1 MISIRK
7 IGGLGRRYRHFQRYR
22 QILGIIFKYGF
33 GNVIDA
39 LNIDQYIEI
48 GLKLISRN
56 KGDRFEKLSG
66 AMRIRMIFEE
76 LGPTFIKFGQILS
89 SRPDLIPVN
98 LLTELARLQDNVPP
112 FSFDEVAG
120 IISSEFGRS
129 HEEIF
134 EYMDRTP
141 IASASIGQVHRA
153 GLAGVG
159 EVAVKI
165 QRPGIH
171 KLIEVDLEIMHHLAT
186 LAETHVEE
194 IAPHRPVRMVE
205 EFAKSL
211 SKELDYSVEASNME
225 RMARQFASD
234 RTVHIPGFFKDE
246 SSLRV
251 LTMEFIRGVKISNG
265 EELDRQG
272 MDRRTITQNG
282 AQFVMKQVFDHGFFH
297 ADPHPGNLFVLTG
310 NVICPVDFG
319 MAGFVPRQTREI
331 FVDLIHCVHSKNM
344 RLAARFLLELADYET
359 EPDLGRL
366 EKDMTEFAGLHLEKP
381 LKEIRV
387 GRVINDVLEMA
398 ANHSMRIPPDLFLMM
413 KAFAAVEG
421 VAKSLDPDFDM
432 IATAAPYVRAA
443 KLSRLSPK
451 RVSEDVMGVVSESLR
466 FARLFPSD
474 LLEILRL
481 AKLGKIGVNV
491 RLEGLDKMLATYDQ
505 ISNRIAFAIIIA
517 ALIMGSA
524 QVINSDVPPIVFG
537 VSLIGIAGFIAAV
550 LMGIWLLVA
559 ILQKGRL

>member
-56 KGDRFEKLSG
+56 KTERFEKLSG

-98 LLTELARLQDNVPP
+98 LLTELARLQDRVPP
-112 FSFDEVAG
+112 FPFDEVAG
-120 IISSEFGRS
+120 IISSEFGRP

-159 EVAVKI
+159 EVAVKV
-165 QRPGIH
+165 QRPGIR

-211 SKELDYSVEASNME
+211 SRELDYSVEASNME

-234 RTVHIPGFFKDE
+234 PTVHIPGFFKEE

-251 LTMEFIRGVKISNG
+251 LTMEFIRGVKISAVG
-265 EELDRQG
+265 ELDRQG
-272 MDRRTITQNG
+272 MDRRAITQNG

-297 ADPHPGNLFVLTG
+297 ADPHPGNLFVLPG

-331 FVDLIHCVHSKNM
+331 FVDLIHCVYSKNM
-344 RLAARFLLELADYET
+344 RLGARFLLELAEYDT

-366 EKDMTEFAGLHLEKP
+366 EKDMTEFAGLYLEKP
-381 LKEIRV
+381 LKEIRI
-387 GRVINDVLEMA
+387 GQVINDVLETSA
-398 ANHSMRIPPDLFLMM
+398 HHGLRIPPDLFLMM

-432 IATAAPYVRAA
+432 IAAAVPYVRAA

-451 RVSEDVMGVVSESLR
+451 RVSEDVMGVVRESLR

-474 LLEILRL
+474 FLELLRL
-481 AKLGKIGVNV
+481 AKLGKFGVNV
-491 RLEGLDKMLATYDQ
+491 RIEGLDRMLSTYDQ

-524 QVINSDVPPIVFG
+524 QVINSDVPPFVFG

-559 ILQKGRL
+559 ILKKGRL

>member
-56 KGDRFEKLSG
+56 KGDRFERLSG

-98 LLTELARLQDNVPP
+98 LLTELAKLQDNVPP
-112 FSFDEVAG
+112 FSFGEVAG

-134 EYMDRTP
+134 EFMDRTP

-205 EFAKSL
+205 EFARSL

-272 MDRRTITQNG
+272 MDRRIITQNG

-319 MAGFVPRQTREI
+319 MAGFVPRQTREV
-331 FVDLIHCVHSKNM
+331 FVDLIHCVYSKNM

-443 KLSRLSPK
+443 KLFRLSPK
-451 RVSEDVMGVVSESLR
+451 RVSEDVMGVVSETLR

-559 ILQKGRL
+559 ILRKGRL

>member
-7 IGGLGRRYRHFQRYR
+7 IGGLGRRYRHFLRYR
-22 QILGIIFKYGF
+22 QILTIIFKYGF

-56 KGDRFEKLSG
+56 RGDRFEKLSG

-89 SRPDLIPVN
+89 SRPDLIPVT
-98 LLTELARLQDNVPP
+98 LLTELAKLQDNVPS

-165 QRPGIH
+165 QRPGIR

-225 RMARQFASD
+225 RMARQFATD

-251 LTMEFIRGVKISNG
+251 LTMEFIRGVKISAG

-297 ADPHPGNLFVLTG
+297 ADPHPGNLFVLPG

-319 MAGFVPRQTREI
+319 MAGFVPRQTRET

-344 RLAARFLLELADYET
+344 RLGARFLLELADYDT

-381 LKEIRV
+381 LKEIRI
-387 GRVINDVLEMA
+387 GRVINDILDMA
-398 ANHSMRIPPDLFLMM
+398 ANHGLRIPPDLFLMM

-421 VAKSLDPDFDM
+421 VAKGLDPDFDM

-443 KLSRLSPK
+443 KLSRLSAK
-451 RVSEDVMGVVSESLR
+451 RVSEDVMGVLRESLR

-491 RLEGLDKMLATYDQ
+491 RLEGLEQMLATYDQ

-537 VSLIGIAGFIAAV
+537 VSLIGIVGFIAAAF
-550 LMGIWLLVA
+550 MGIWLLVA
-559 ILQKGRL
+559 ILKKGRL